1 MLRSSGNAVL
11 LITPKSKVQKKGE
24 EWGEEEEEQE
34 TMAGA
39 FWDTHRVRGQVLGQ
53 VEEGV

>member
-34 TMAGA
+34 TRAANLRRKRTRAQDRICQG
-39 FWDTHRVRGQVLGQ
+39 
-53 VEEGV
+53 